1 MTDAVADPVLQREFE
16 HEQLH
21 VVHDARSG
29 LTGVVAIHS
38 TVRGPAAG
46 GVRLSRYAS
55 LDAAT
60 EDALRLSRAMTLKSS
75 AAGLELGGGKS
86 VLLDDGQWADPD
98 LRRARMHAFARVLER
113 LGGCYIAAEDVGTT
127 PEDME
132 TIAEVTRHVA
142 GRPGAS
148 GDPSG
153 ATARTVFAAI
163 EDAVALRLDRGLRD
177 VSVGVLGA
185 GNVGR
190 RLALLLARA
199 GARVV
204 VTDIDPLR
212 AKTVAAESAAMT
224 APLQGFIHGKVDVLA
239 PCALG
244 GAIATLDVDRLS
256 CSVVCGAANN
266 PLASDDVATAL
277 HAAGILYVPDF
288 LANCGGIIQIASEVL
303 GFDEVEL
310 DRRIEAAI
318 ARTRETLAEAAAS
331 GQLPLDV
338 AKQVAAEGI
347 AGDVSDFAGA
357 C

>member
-212 AKTVAAESAAMT
+212 AK
-224 APLQGFIHGKVDVLA
+224 VDVLA

>member
-1 MTDAVADPVLQREFE
+1 
-16 HEQLH
+16 
-21 VVHDARSG
+21 
-29 LTGVVAIHS
+29 
-38 TVRGPAAG
+38 
-46 GVRLSRYAS
+46 
-55 LDAAT
+55 
-60 EDALRLSRAMTLKSS
+60 
-75 AAGLELGGGKS
+75 
-86 VLLDDGQWADPD
+86 
-98 LRRARMHAFARVLER
+98 
-113 LGGCYIAAEDVGTT
+113 
-127 PEDME
+127 ME